1 MRNVLFVISGPSGVG
16 KGTIAKKLVE
26 RNSQFALSISCT
38 TRSPRPGEKDG
49 IDYFFISKQEF
60 QNKIDNNG
68 LLEYSNHFE
77 NFYGTPRQFV
87 EEKLKTHDVLLEI
100 DVNGGLKV
108 KEEFPQALLIMI
120 LPPSIEEIRNRLI
133 KRSTE
138 SIQKIDLRMQRI
150 KYELEKKSL
159 YDFSVVNDKLI
170 TAVEKIEE
178 YIKLQKNI

>member
-16 KGTIAKKLVE
+16 KGTIAKKLIE
-26 RNSQFALSISCT
+26 RNSQFALSVSCT

>member
-170 TAVEKIEE
+170 TAVERIEE

>member
-1 MRNVLFVISGPSGVG
+1 M
-16 KGTIAKKLVE
+16 
-26 RNSQFALSISCT
+26 
-38 TRSPRPGEKDG
+38 
-49 IDYFFISKQEF
+49 
-60 QNKIDNNG
+60 
-68 LLEYSNHFE
+68 LEYSNHFE

>member
-16 KGTIAKKLVE
+16 KGTIAKKLIE

>member
-49 IDYFFISKQEF
+49 IDYFFISTQEF